1 MQFLLNIV
9 KGCES
14 RGISRPNNRVSRM
27 ELFAEKVNE
36 LQPPITF
43 EKSSILDVSEYVL
56 NTECCSEYASGSV
69 NYFRKKLHLRCLTG
83 F

>member
-1 MQFLLNIV
+1 MNPEAFQDQTTEYLEWSF
-9 KGCES
+9 
-14 RGISRPNNRVSRM
+14 
-27 ELFAEKVNE
+27 FAEKVNE

-56 NTECCSEYASGSV
+56 NTEYCSEYASGSV